1 MMHQLDV
8 GNVVHIMEKLHS
20 CRYKLLHVE
29 TVPILEYGKLAL
41 QSNDVQFEWEL
52 MGFDFT

>member
-20 CRYKLLHVE
+20 SKYRLLHIE

-41 QSNDVQFEWEL
+41 QSNDVQYE
-52 MGFDFT
+52 